1 MYIEMTNSEVQELRK
16 FVKGVNDPA
25 LAHAFNNVFKG
36 PSSRKMK
43 GYVHPVS
50 KKICIDVS
58 EDLSLYVSKV
68 LVKYSS
74 TIGETVKS
82 GARITN
88 ATKWIS
94 LLKNIRADLS
104 KIFK

>member
-1 MYIEMTNSEVQELRK
+1 MYIEMSNSEFQELRK
-16 FVKGVNDPA
+16 FVGGVNNPT
-25 LAHAFNNVFKG
+25 LVHAFNNVFKG

-50 KKICIDVS
+50 KKICIDVN
-58 EDLSLYVSKV
+58 EELSLYVSKV

-74 TIGETVKS
+74 TIGESVKS
-82 GARITN
+82 GACITN
-88 ATKWIS
+88 AGKWIS

>member
-1 MYIEMTNSEVQELRK
+1 MYIEMSNSEFQELRK
-16 FVKGVNDPA
+16 FVGGVNDPT
-25 LAHAFNNVFKG
+25 LIHAFNNVFKG

-50 KKICIDVS
+50 KKICIDAS
-58 EDLSLYVSKV
+58 EDLSLYIGKV

-74 TIGETVKS
+74 TIGETVRS
-82 GARITN
+82 GACITN
-88 ATKWIS
+88 AGKWIS